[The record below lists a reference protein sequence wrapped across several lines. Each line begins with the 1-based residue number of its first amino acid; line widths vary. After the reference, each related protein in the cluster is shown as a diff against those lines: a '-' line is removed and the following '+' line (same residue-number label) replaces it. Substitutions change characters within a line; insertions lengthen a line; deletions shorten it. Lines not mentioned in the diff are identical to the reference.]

1 MKMNHKKVLVGMSG
15 GIDSTATCIMLQ
27 EQGYEVVGLTMRTWD
42 SPTKFST
49 PEQEFPD
56 YVLEAKRLADRLG
69 IKHYVA
75 DEREGFR
82 RIIIQNF
89 IDEYMHGRTP
99 NPCALCN
106 PLFKFRVLTEWADRL
121 ECAHIA
127 TGHYSRLEEVDGHVY
142 VVAGDDEKKDQSY
155 FLWRVGEDVFRRC
168 LFPLGTYTKVSV
180 RAYLQEKGFEA
191 KSKEGESMEVC
202 FVDGDY
208 RDFLRQMVPDLDE
221 RIGAGKF
228 VNAAGGPL
236 GMHKGFAY
244 YTIGQRKGLDIALG
258 KPAYVLKLNPEKNT
272 VMLGDADQLRAGYML
287 VEQLRAI
294 DAGRFFREESL
305 SVRIR
310 YRSRPIPC
318 DVRLLE
324 DGRALVHFQSEASS
338 ITPGQS
344 AVFYAERRVVG
355 GALIASQRG
364 IGMYVEQSP
373 SV

>member
-1 MKMNHKKVLVGMSG
+1 MNHKKVLVGMSG
-15 GIDSTATCIMLQ
+15 GIDSTATCMMLQ

-228 VNAAGGPL
+228 VNAAGVPL

-272 VMLGDADQLRAGYML
+272 VMLGDADQLRADYML
-287 VEQLRAI
+287 VEQLRAV
-294 DAGRFFREESL
+294 DAGRFFCEEGL

-310 YRSRPIPC
+310 YRSKPIPC

-344 AVFYAERRVVG
+344 AVFYAGRRVVG